1 MNSMPDPD
9 YAQLPETLRPLLNK
23 FYRAHNS
30 PMRSASDGQLW
41 VARQGEIIG
50 GLSLTP
56 VAQGHWLTGLFVAP
70 PQRGQG
76 IAAQLVQEALGGCNG
91 PVWLFC
97 HPDLRGFYER
107 QGFHSD
113 PALPQPLAE
122 RLARYSRSKPMIAL
136 GIEPLVRSTVQ
147 NV

>member
-1 MNSMPDPD
+1 MPNPD
-9 YAQLPETLRPLLNK
+9 YAPLPEALRPLLNK

-30 PMRSASDGQLW
+30 PMRSASDGQPW

-56 VAQGHWLTGLFVAP
+56 IAQGHWLTGLFVAP
-70 PQRGQG
+70 SRRGQG
-76 IAAQLVQEALGGCNG
+76 IAAQLVQQALGNCCG

-97 HPDLRGFYER
+97 HPELRGFYER
-107 QGFHSD
+107 LGFHGD
-113 PALPQPLAE
+113 PALPQLLAE

-136 GIEPLVRSTVQ
+136 GIEPLVRSTAQ

>member
-1 MNSMPDPD
+1 MPNPD
-9 YAQLPETLRPLLNK
+9 YAKLPETLRPLLNK

-30 PMRSASDGQLW
+30 PMRAASDGQLW

-56 VAQGHWLTGLFVAP
+56 VALGHWLTGLFVAP
-70 PQRGQG
+70 SRRGQG
-76 IAAQLVQEALGGCNG
+76 IAAQLVQQALGDCNG

-97 HPDLRGFYER
+97 HPDLRGLYER
-107 QGFHSD
+107 LGFHCD

-136 GIEPLVRSTVQ
+136 GIDPLVRSTAQ